1 MRMLLVEDD
10 EVLGDGLKAILTQ
23 NYHTVEWVRD
33 AESALPVLATSHV
46 DLIILDLNLP
56 GRTGLEMLESLR
68 EEGHSTP
75 VLVVTARTQVSDR
88 ILALDGGADD
98 YLVKPFD
105 VDELLARIRALHRR
119 SQGVSLPLLVNGDLV
134 MDPVS
139 CAVTLKGEPV
149 PLYRREFKLLQVL
162 MENLGRVMSRD
173 RLETSIYGW
182 EDEVASNAI
191 EVHIH
196 HLRKKI
202 GSGFIRTVRGV
213 GYMMEADG

>member
-10 EVLGDGLKAILTQ
+10 EVLGDGLKSVLIQ
-23 NYHTVEWVRD
+23 NYHTVEWFRD
-33 AESALPVLATSHV
+33 AESALPVLATARF

-68 EEGHSTP
+68 EEGHSIP

-119 SQGVSLPLLVNGDLV
+119 SQGVSSPLLVNGDLV
-134 MDPVS
+134 MDPAS
-139 CAVTLKGEPV
+139 RAVTLKGEPV
-149 PLYRREFKLLQVL
+149 TLYQREFKLLQVL
-162 MENLGRVMSRD
+162 LENPDRVMTRD

-182 EDEVASNAI
+182 DEEVASNAI

-196 HLRKKI
+196 YLRKKI
-202 GSGFIRTVRGV
+202 GSCFIRTVRGV
-213 GYMMEADG
+213 GYMMEANG

>member
-1 MRMLLVEDD
+1 MLLVEDD
-10 EVLGDGLKAILTQ
+10 EVLGDGLKSVLTQ
-23 NYHTVEWVRD
+23 NYHTVDWVRD
-33 AESALPVLATSHV
+33 AESALPVLATARF

-56 GRTGLEMLESLR
+56 GQSGLEMVQSLR
-68 EEGHSTP
+68 EEGHSVP
-75 VLVVTARTQVSDR
+75 VLVVTARTQISDR

-119 SQGVSLPLLVNGDLV
+119 SQGISSPLLINGDLV
-134 MDPVS
+134 MNPAS
-139 CAVTLKGEPV
+139 RAVTLKGEHV
-149 PLYRREFKLLQVL
+149 SLYQREFKLLQTL
-162 MENLGRVMSRD
+162 LENPGRVMTRS

-182 EDEVASNAI
+182 DEEVASNAI

-213 GYMMEADG
+213 GYMMETDG

>member
-10 EVLGDGLKAILTQ
+10 EVLGDGLKAVLTQ
-23 NYHTVEWVRD
+23 NYHTVDWVRD
-33 AESALPVLATSHV
+33 AESALPALATSHF

-68 EEGHSTP
+68 EEGQSTP

-98 YLVKPFD
+98 YLIKPFD

-119 SQGVSLPLLVNGDLV
+119 SQGVSSPLLVNGDLV
-134 MDPVS
+134 MDPAS
-139 CAVTLKGEPV
+139 RAVTFKGVPV
-149 PLYRREFKLLQVL
+149 TLYQREFKLLQVL

-182 EDEVASNAI
+182 EEEVASNAI

>member
-1 MRMLLVEDD
+1 MHLLLIEDD
-10 EVLGDGLKAILTQ
+10 EILGDGLKSVLTQ
-23 NYHTVEWVRD
+23 NCHTVDWVRD
-33 AESALPVLATSHV
+33 AESSLPMLATNSF

-56 GRTGLEMLESLR
+56 GQSGFELVDGLR
-68 EEGHSTP
+68 EGGHSIP
-75 VLVVTARTQVSDR
+75 VLVVTARTHVSDR

-119 SQGVSLPLLVNGDLV
+119 SQGVTSPLLISGDLI
-134 MDPVS
+134 MDPAS
-139 CAVTLKGEPV
+139 RTITLKGQPV
-149 PLYRREFKLLQVL
+149 TLYQREFKLLQTL
-162 MENLGRVMSRD
+162 LENLGRVMTRN

-182 EDEVASNAI
+182 DEEIASNAI

-202 GSGFIRTVRGV
+202 GAHYIRTVRGV
-213 GYMMEADG
+213 GYIMDISE

>member
-10 EVLGDGLKAILTQ
+10 DVLGDGLKSVLIQ
-23 NYHTVEWVRD
+23 NYHTVDWVRD
-33 AESALPVLATSHV
+33 AESALPVLATARF

-68 EEGHSTP
+68 EEGHSIP

-119 SQGVSLPLLVNGDLV
+119 SQGVSSPLLVNGDLV
-134 MDPVS
+134 MDPAS
-139 CAVTLKGEPV
+139 RAVTLKGEPV
-149 PLYRREFKLLQVL
+149 TLYQREFKLLQVL
-162 MENLGRVMSRD
+162 LENLDRVMTRD

-182 EDEVASNAI
+182 DEEIASNAI

-202 GSGFIRTVRGV
+202 GSCFIRTVRGV

>member
-1 MRMLLVEDD
+1 MRLLLIEDD
-10 EVLGDGLKAILTQ
+10 EILGDGLKSVLTQ
-23 NYHTVEWVRD
+23 NCHTVDWVQD
-33 AESALPVLATSHV
+33 AESSLPVLATDNF

-56 GRTGLEMLESLR
+56 GQSGFELVESLR
-68 EEGHSTP
+68 KEGHSIP
-75 VLVVTARTQVSDR
+75 VLVVTARTRVSDR

-119 SQGVSLPLLVNGDLV
+119 SQGVANPHLINGDLI
-134 MDPVS
+134 MDPAS
-139 CAVTLKGEPV
+139 RTVTLKGQPV
-149 PLYRREFKLLQVL
+149 PLYQREFELLQTL
-162 MENLGRVMSRD
+162 MENPGRVMTRN

-182 EDEVASNAI
+182 EEEIASNAI

-202 GSGFIRTVRGV
+202 GSRFIRTVRGV
-213 GYMMEADG
+213 GYIMETSE